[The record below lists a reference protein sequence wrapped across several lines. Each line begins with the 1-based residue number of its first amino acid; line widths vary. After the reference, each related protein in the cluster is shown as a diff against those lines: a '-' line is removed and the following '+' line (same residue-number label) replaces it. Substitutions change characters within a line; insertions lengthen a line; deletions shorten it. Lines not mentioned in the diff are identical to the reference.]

1 MKLFLLTLGF
11 GIVSASIYA
20 LLSVGL
26 SLQFGVTNFVNFA
39 YGAYLGVGMLLTYT
53 FSATLGLPF
62 WLSMVLATIGTGLV
76 SMFISE
82 YVLGPFV
89 KRKKSLF
96 YMLIVTF
103 GLSLI
108 LDNVLQIFYGVGF
121 NEYPISQST
130 PITIGPFSFTGNQL
144 LIIAIAGV
152 VMIGVHLLLSRSRLG
167 KAMRA
172 MSDNS
177 DLARAS
183 GIDTNMVTRW
193 TWFISGALA
202 GLGGIV
208 LALNI
213 VSFQTTS
220 GDALLF
226 VIFAAV
232 ILGGIGHTYGA
243 MLGALIIGLVTEV
256 STVFISSAYKQD
268 IAFLVLVIMLL
279 VRPQGL
285 IPAKGKA

>member
-11 GIVSASIYA
+11 GFVSASIYA

-62 WLSMVLATIGTGLV
+62 WLSIVLATIGTGIV
-76 SMFISE
+76 SMLISE
-82 YVLGPFV
+82 FILSPFV
-89 KRKKSLF
+89 KRRKSLF

-108 LDNVLQIFYGVGF
+108 LDNVLQIIYGVGF
-121 NEYPISQST
+121 NEYPIGQSS
-130 PITIGPFSFTGNQL
+130 PVTIGPFSFTGNQL
-144 LIIAIAGV
+144 IIIAIAGI

-172 MSDNS
+172 MSDNA

-232 ILGGIGHTYGA
+232 ILGGIGQTYGA
-243 MLGALIIGLVTEV
+243 MLGALIIGVVTEV

>member
-20 LLSVGL
+20 LLSVGP

-193 TWFISGALA
+193 TWFISGAL
-202 GLGGIV
+202 
-208 LALNI
+208 
-213 VSFQTTS
+213 VS
-220 GDALLF
+220 
-226 VIFAAV
+226 
-232 ILGGIGHTYGA
+232 
-243 MLGALIIGLVTEV
+243 
-256 STVFISSAYKQD
+256 
-268 IAFLVLVIMLL
+268 LVINSFN
-279 VRPQGL
+279 
-285 IPAKGKA
+285 

>member
-11 GIVSASIYA
+11 GFVSASIYA

-121 NEYPISQST
+121 NEYPIGQST

-193 TWFISGALA
+193 TWFISGSLA

-232 ILGGIGHTYGA
+232 ILGGIGQTYGA

>member
-1 MKLFLLTLGF
+1 VKLFLLTLGF
-11 GIVSASIYA
+11 GFVSASIYA

-53 FSATLGLPF
+53 FSATFGLPF

-108 LDNVLQIFYGVGF
+108 LDNILQIFYGVGF
-121 NEYPISQST
+121 NEYPIGQST

-193 TWFISGALA
+193 TWFISGSLA

>member
-1 MKLFLLTLGF
+1 VKLFLLTLGF
-11 GIVSASIYA
+11 GFVSASIYA

-62 WLSMVLATIGTGLV
+62 WLSIVLATIGTGIV
-76 SMFISE
+76 SMLISE
-82 YVLGPFV
+82 FILSPFV
-89 KRKKSLF
+89 KRRKSLF

-108 LDNVLQIFYGVGF
+108 LDNVLQIIYGVGF
-121 NEYPISQST
+121 NEYPIGQSS
-130 PITIGPFSFTGNQL
+130 PVTIGPFSFTGNQL
-144 LIIAIAGV
+144 IIIAIAGI

-172 MSDNS
+172 MSDNA

-232 ILGGIGHTYGA
+232 ILGGIGQTYGA
-243 MLGALIIGLVTEV
+243 MLGALIIGVVTEV